1 MNTTIVLIGPPGA
14 GKTTVA
20 PLVGQRLGQPVIE
33 LDIERWA
40 YYAELDYDPLH
51 AQQLVQDQGLAALV
65 AYWKPFELHA
75 VERVLADHRGSI
87 IAFGAGHSVYE
98 DVSQFE
104 RVQHL
109 LAHCQHVILLMPSP
123 DREESIRHLN
133 TRLPTEGPHI
143 EALQHIYEQL
153 VRNHSNYDLATITVY
168 TQGKTPEE
176 TCADILDQIALKTPV
191 ASSVRD
197 ELSY

>member
-14 GKTTVA
+14 GKTTIA
-20 PLVGQRLGQPVIE
+20 SLLGQRLGQPVVE
-33 LDIERWA
+33 LDVERWA

-51 AQQLVQDQGLAALV
+51 AQRLVEDQGLAALV

-98 DVSQFE
+98 DRSQFE

-123 DREESIRHLN
+123 DREESIRYLN
-133 TRLPTEGPHI
+133 SRLPTEGPYF
-143 EALQHIYEQL
+143 EALKQISEQF
-153 VRNHSNYDLATITVY
+153 VSNHSNYDLATGTVY

-176 TCADILDQIALKTPV
+176 TCDDILRHFAMSTN
-191 ASSVRD
+191 
-197 ELSY
+197 